1 MHIGRLEKIGD
12 DAMELSEQQSEWLQA
27 GIENFNTGRF
37 WHAHEDWE
45 HLWKSLKGNTRQVR
59 IDGIQG
65 LIQIAAMLLNH
76 ERRKVRGVTNLW
88 VKASAKLEPVMGG
101 LFGVDISSLYEDS
114 EPFHRDVEEFSL
126 DTRVVR
132 IKQQS

>member
-1 MHIGRLEKIGD
+1 
-12 DAMELSEQQSEWLQA
+12 MELSEQQAEWLRA

-45 HLWKSLKGNTRQVR
+45 ELWKSLKPNASQEL
-59 IDGIQG
+59 IDGVQG

-88 VKASAKLEPVMGG
+88 VKASAKLEPVMEG
-101 LFGVDISSLYEDS
+101 LFGIDISSLYTDS
-114 EPFHRDVEEFSL
+114 EPFHRDVEEFTL
-126 DTRVVR
+126 DTRIVR
-132 IKQQS
+132 IKQ

>member
-1 MHIGRLEKIGD
+1 
-12 DAMELSEQQSEWLQA
+12 MELSEQQVEWLQA

-45 HLWKSLKGNTRQVR
+45 YLWKSLKPDASQEL
-59 IDGIQG
+59 IDGVQG

-88 VKASAKLEPVMGG
+88 AKASAKLVPVMDG
-101 LFGVDISSLYEDS
+101 LFGVDISSLYVDS
-114 EPFHRDVEEFSL
+114 EPFHQDVEEFTL
-126 DTRVVR
+126 DTRTVR

>member
-1 MHIGRLEKIGD
+1 MGNAWNQLGQGMD
-12 DAMELSEQQSEWLQA
+12 LTEQQVEWLQA

-45 HLWKSLKGNTRQVR
+45 YLWNSLKPNASQEL
-59 IDGIQG
+59 IDGVQG

-88 VKASAKLEPVMGG
+88 VKASAKLEPVMEG
-101 LFGVDISSLYEDS
+101 LFGIDISCLYTDS
-114 EPFHRDVEEFSL
+114 EPFHRDVEEFTL
-126 DTRVVR
+126 DTRTVR